1 MLSLSLSIVLGLGLV
16 SFWGEGLIFLM
27 VLTAMMLVW
36 SCDFSVSKIGALFE
50 LDSISWSLIILSLWV
65 VILAVMAS
73 FSVNQLNQSS
83 DLFMFVNVS
92 LLLALLSSF
101 ALNDYLLFY
110 LSFETSLIPVF
121 ILILGW
127 GYQPERVQA
136 GIYMLFYTVTASLPL
151 LVMLLVMKVNSGS
164 GYMYMPSEKSVYSM
178 FSYFFFLTAFLV
190 KFPMYMVHLW
200 LPKAHV
206 EAPVAGSML
215 LAGVL
220 LKLGGYGMLRILCL
234 LGGVSPMILSG
245 LVSLSL
251 WGGFV
256 VSVSCLRLMDMK
268 SLIACSSVVH
278 MSGCIGSLAI
288 MSDWG
293 LKGAVALMVAHGLCS
308 SGLFYLTYVVYGRTH
323 SRSMLVSKGLLN
335 IMPSMSLW
343 WFLLL
348 SVNMAAPPSLNLLGE
363 LSIIIGLVSWSKFS
377 IFMLG
382 LMSFFSA
389 AYSLYLYSLSQHGQ
403 YLFSKGGFYSGG
415 MVEYLVL
422 ILHWVPVNLLIFKSS
437 YILS

>member
-1 MLSLSLSIVLGLGLV
+1 MLGFSLSVLLSLSLMK
-16 SFWGEGLIFLM
+16 FWGESLIFLM
-27 VLTAMMLVW
+27 VLTAMMLMW
-36 SCDFSVSKIGALFE
+36 SCDFGASKVGALFE
-50 LDSISWSLIILSLWV
+50 LDSVSWSLIILSLWV

-73 FSVNQLNQSS
+73 LSVNQMNQSS
-83 DLFMFVNVS
+83 DLFMFTSMS

-121 ILILGW
+121 VLILGW

-151 LVMLLVMKVNSGS
+151 LVMLLVTKISGGS
-164 GYMYMPSEKSVYSM
+164 GYMHMLSHTGDYSVMY
-178 FSYFFFLTAFLV
+178 YFFFLAAFLV
-190 KFPMYMVHLW
+190 KFPMYIVHLW

-220 LKLGGYGMLRILCL
+220 LKLGGYGMVRVLSL
-234 LGGVSPMILSG
+234 LGGLPSVISSM

-251 WGGFV
+251 WGGFM
-256 VSVSCLRLMDMK
+256 VSISCLRLMDMK

-278 MSGCIGSLAI
+278 MSGCIGSLVI
-288 MSDWG
+288 MSEWG
-293 LKGAVALMVAHGLCS
+293 LKGAVCLMVAHGLCS
-308 SGLFYLTYVVYGRTH
+308 SGLFYLTYVVYSRTH

-335 IMPSMSLW
+335 IMPSISLW

-363 LSIIIGLVSWSKFS
+363 LSIIIGLVSWSKLS
-377 IFMLG
+377 VVMLG

-403 YLFSKGGFYSGG
+403 YLFSKGGLHSGY
-415 MVEYLVL
+415 MVEYLILVLHWAPVNFL
-422 ILHWVPVNLLIFKSS
+422 ILNSS